1 MLNEASSLRLLAV
14 DFSLVTASLRH
25 FPDFPHVL
33 HLSEL
38 QLQCELVLLELLII
52 HLHHRTFSHSTSTEQ
67 FPLVHS
73 DHYLLSGSENGV
85 QDHHFLRFKLHW

>member
-1 MLNEASSLRLLAV
+1 MLNEANSLRLLAV
-14 DFSLVTASLRH
+14 EFSLVTATFRH
-25 FPDFPHVL
+25 FPDLPHVV

-38 QLQCELVLLELLII
+38 QFQRELVFVEFLVV

-73 DHYLLSGSENGV
+73 DHYLVSRSKNRV
-85 QDHHFLRFKLHW
+85 QDHHFFRFKLHR